1 MNDLNIDFKTKKKK
15 GIGIGGL
22 VLAFFVGLLSMFLI
36 SNAYPLNTILYKTED
51 GKIVYETKSVTVT
64 DVGIAESVKKVY
76 DASVVVTAYK
86 DGKIT
91 STGTGF
97 VFKKDK
103 NLAYILTNHHVIS
116 SALTTSGKVFVTFTD
131 DTTHEVTVVGSN
143 QYDDIAVLSIE
154 ASKVKSVA
162 KLGSSEKA
170 EVGDTTF
177 VIGAPMGTVYSWTV
191 TRGILSGKDR
201 LVEVSVANKNVVDYV
216 MRVLQTDAAVNS
228 GNSGGPL
235 CNINGEVIG
244 VVSLKV
250 ISSGVEGMGFA
261 IPVEDAMEYANALV
275 EGKDVSRP
283 YIGITMLD
291 ANNRMHA
298 VKYHIT
304 PRTGVIVETTTGGS
318 PADKAGL
325 QPGDVIIAFDN
336 TEIVSVASLRYHLY
350 KHKNGDTIKVKY
362 IRNGET
368 KTTNMVI
375 VGNS

>member
-97 VFKKDK
+97 VFKKEKD
-103 NLAYILTNHHVIS
+103 LAYILTNHHVIS
-116 SALTTSGKVFVTFTD
+116 SALTTGGKVFVTFTD
-131 DTTHEVTVVGSN
+131 DSTHEVTVVGSN

-162 KLGSSEKA
+162 KIGSSEKA

-261 IPVEDAMEYANALV
+261 IPIEEALQYANKIMSGQGNKL
-275 EGKDVSRP
+275 P
-283 YIGITMLD
+283 YLGLSMGDITSD
-291 ANNRMHA
+291 IAN
-298 VKYHIT
+298 KYNVT
-304 PRTGVIVETTTGGS
+304 SGVIVRFVESGSCADEGGL
-318 PADKAGL
+318 KK
-325 QPGDVIIAFDN
+325 GDIITKLGN
-336 TEIVSVASLRYHLY
+336 TKTKSTIYLRYALY
-350 KHKNGDTIKVKY
+350 RYNVGDKVEITFYRDNKEMKTEVVLKEAKN
-362 IRNGET
+362 
-368 KTTNMVI
+368 
-375 VGNS
+375 

>member
-1 MNDLNIDFKTKKKK
+1 MNDLNIDFKSKKKK
-15 GIGIGGL
+15 EIGVGGL

-36 SNAYPLNTILYKTED
+36 SNAYPLNSIYKNED

-64 DVGIAESVKKVY
+64 DSGIADSVQKVY

-86 DGKIT
+86 DGKLS

-103 NLAYILTNHHVIS
+103 DLAYILTNDHVIA
-116 SALTTSGKVFVTFTD
+116 SALSLGGKVSVTFTD
-131 DTTHEVTVVGSN
+131 DSIHEVNVVGSN
-143 QYDDIAVLSIE
+143 QYDDIAVLSID
-154 ASKVKSVA
+154 ASKVKAVA
-162 KLGSSEKA
+162 KMGSSEKA
-170 EVGDTTF
+170 KVGDTTF

-261 IPVEDAMEYANALV
+261 IPIEEALQYANKIMS
-275 EGKDVSRP
+275 GKGNSLPYLGLSMGDITADIASKYNVSS
-283 YIGITMLD
+283 
-291 ANNRMHA
+291 
-298 VKYHIT
+298 
-304 PRTGVIVETTTGGS
+304 GVIVRFVETGSSADEGGL
-318 PADKAGL
+318 KK
-325 QPGDVIIAFDN
+325 GDIITKLGN
-336 TEIVSVASLRYHLY
+336 TKTKSTIYLRYALY
-350 KHKNGDTIKVKY
+350 RYNVGDKVEITFYRDNK
-362 IRNGET
+362 EM
-368 KTTNMVI
+368 KTEV
-375 VGNS
+375 VLKEAKS